1 MINSVLMRTDRE
13 SVTFMKHV
21 KYEQVLYF
29 LLSGFL
35 FLSQKKKDYRH
46 VNLVRDIKNQYF
58 ITEAA

>member
-1 MINSVLMRTDRE
+1 MRTDRE